1 MLLFSLNFSSVSFL
15 ALRVF
20 YLFLYLIIVNKC
32 FSWFLFTLSFFPHI
46 KYLHF
51 GSFCCCCFLWGVAF
65 VILKIYISSIVL
77 FSFLFF
83 IFIIFFANNIYVYI
97 NIYISVSFYFFFLSI
112 PIVIVYF
119 VHGITSS
126 SPS

>member
-20 YLFLYLIIVNKC
+20 FLFLYLIIVNKC
-32 FSWFLFTLSFFPHI
+32 FSWFLFTRSFFSSY
-46 KYLHF
+46 KVLAF
-51 GSFCCCCFLWGVAF
+51 WEFCCCCFLWGVAF

-83 IFIIFFANNIYVYI
+83 IFIFSFANNIYVYI
-97 NIYISVSFYFFFLSI
+97 NIYISVLLYFLSI
-112 PIVIVYF
+112 PIVNVYF